1 MSSIETALKS
11 REAIL
16 SRIRAERPAG
26 DPLPRPPVPR
36 VWPQTNPTT
45 EQLIEQFTESLEA
58 VDGEVIRCRSI
69 DRAKEA
75 LAELVQR
82 EQWDL
87 VGAVEEPVCREV
99 VAGLKAEVVA
109 WADDRTEPRRMA
121 EFSAGMIASK
131 HLLADTGSCMIDCP
145 TAERRLMCYIPPVC
159 LIVAR
164 IDQLAENLPAAWKQ
178 IAAAAAETK
187 LGGEYVF
194 ITGPSRT
201 ADIEK
206 VMILGVHGPRRVVVL
221 LIEA

>member
-1 MSSIETALKS
+1 MSSIEAALRS

-16 SRIRAERPAG
+16 CRIRAERPAG

-45 EQLIEQFTESLEA
+45 EQLVEQFSESLEA

-69 DRAKEA
+69 DHAKEA

-82 EQWDL
+82 EQWNL
-87 VGAVEEPVCREV
+87 VGAVEEPICREV
-99 VAGLKAEVVA
+99 AAGLKAEVVA
-109 WADDRTEPRRMA
+109 WANGQTEPRRMA
-121 EFSAGMIASK
+121 EFSAGVIASK

-145 TAERRLMCYIPPVC
+145 TAEQRLMCYLPPVC

-164 IDQLAENLPAAWKQ
+164 VDQLAENLPAAWEQ
-178 IAAAAAETK
+178 IATAAAERE

-206 VMILGVHGPRRVVVL
+206 ILILGVHGPRRVVVL